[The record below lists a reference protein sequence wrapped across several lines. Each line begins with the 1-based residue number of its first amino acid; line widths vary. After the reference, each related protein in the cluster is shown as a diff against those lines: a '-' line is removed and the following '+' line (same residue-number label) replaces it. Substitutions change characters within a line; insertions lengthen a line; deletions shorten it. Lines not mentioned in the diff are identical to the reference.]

1 MYDLEVI
8 VCKNFLGGVG
18 IYIDLNMR
26 VLDEYFVFCIKMFG
40 NVWLNKGIIF

>member
-40 NVWLNKGIIF
+40 NVWFNKGIIF